1 MRLAPE
7 RRRDG
12 FPLTALVAAGAVAAC
27 ILAWFIRWRIDDEE
41 MRRRDRVRRMTPL
54 MANARKALAMK
65 RAHEADAPESPS
77 DRTADEGI
85 RPILTPASPRPG
97 RQQ

>member
-1 MRLAPE
+1 MAPE
-7 RRRDG
+7 RGRDG

-27 ILAWFIRWRIDDEE
+27 ILAWFVRWRIDDEE
-41 MRRRDRVRRMTPL
+41 KRRRDRVRRVTPL

-85 RPILTPASPRPG
+85 RPILNTGIASSG
-97 RQQ
+97 ALQQ

>member
-1 MRLAPE
+1 
-7 RRRDG
+7 
-12 FPLTALVAAGAVAAC
+12 
-27 ILAWFIRWRIDDEE
+27 
-41 MRRRDRVRRMTPL
+41 

-85 RPILTPASPRPG
+85 RPILNTGIAPSGAL
-97 RQQ
+97 QQ